1 MDERILKFRVGVMVL
16 AAVIVGGILV
26 LLFGD
31 TRTLARGSYA
41 IHMHFSDAPGVSEGT
56 PVRKSGILIGRV
68 TSVRFAE
75 QGGVNVE
82 AKIDG
87 NVKLYRS
94 EVPQVS
100 GSLLGGDVVIQFV
113 RRPRNTPTEPV
124 PAAPGKLTA
133 DGTPSVLT
141 AAVDPE
147 KAPPPPSGP
156 VQGPDEEVQPEEYIE
171 GMVAPNAFQVLSDM
185 QGDLGQ
191 AIQSLSGAGTEV
203 SKLAGN
209 INKLLESNDEQINRI
224 VNKTEG
230 ALDTFQRALA
240 SVDDMIGDKE
250 VRDSIKSMLKDMP
263 ALLTDSRATITTI
276 RTTVES
282 VDRNLRNMEGLTGPL
297 GERGE
302 GIVTRVDEAV
312 TRLDDLLGIL
322 SDFGRKL
329 NSGEGSLGMLM
340 RNPELY
346 QNLNSAAKNIE
357 QVSRELKPIVS
368 DVRVFSD
375 RIARHPELLGVRGAI
390 QKSPGT
396 KWPAAQ
402 LGQ

>member
-1 MDERILKFRVGVMVL
+1 
-16 AAVIVGGILV
+16 
-26 LLFGD
+26 
-31 TRTLARGSYA
+31 
-41 IHMHFSDAPGVSEGT
+41 
-56 PVRKSGILIGRV
+56 
-68 TSVRFAE
+68 
-75 QGGVNVE
+75 
-82 AKIDG
+82 
-87 NVKLYRS
+87 
-94 EVPQVS
+94 
-100 GSLLGGDVVIQFV
+100 
-113 RRPRNTPTEPV
+113 
-124 PAAPGKLTA
+124 
-133 DGTPSVLT
+133 
-141 AAVDPE
+141 
-147 KAPPPPSGP
+147 
-156 VQGPDEEVQPEEYIE
+156 
-171 GMVAPNAFQVLSDM
+171 MVAPNAFQVLSDM

-240 SVDDMIGDKE
+240 SVDDMIGDPE

-263 ALLTDSRATITTI
+263 ALLTDSRATISTI